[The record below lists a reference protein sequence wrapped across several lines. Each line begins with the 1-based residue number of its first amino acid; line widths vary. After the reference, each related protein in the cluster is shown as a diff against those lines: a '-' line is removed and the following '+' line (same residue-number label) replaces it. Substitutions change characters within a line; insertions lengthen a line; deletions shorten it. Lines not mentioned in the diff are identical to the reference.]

1 MNEEKKQHN
10 LIDLKFSVTGKP
22 VTIEKVNVNQPL
34 QVSVQ
39 KALVET
45 GSARPIEEYDVLFN
59 NNKLDISQKVET
71 FNFPN
76 DAVIFVSLKTGQG
89 GK

>member
-10 LIDLKFSVTGKP
+10 LINLKFSVTGKP
-22 VTIEKVNVNQPL
+22 ITIEKVNINQPL

-39 KALVET
+39 KAIDLT
-45 GSARPIEEYDVLFN
+45 GSARTIEEYDVLLN
-59 NNKLDISQKVET
+59 NKKLDITQQVET
-71 FNFPN
+71 FNFPG
-76 DAVIFVSLKTGQG
+76 DAVIFISLKTGQG